1 MALDSC
7 PVKCGPAVRMG
18 SGPWTGK
25 LWILCSVGVG
35 CAVDLELTHGSGDT
49 GCTLRAVLQLMAWWG
64 CCEEEERLP
73 TAAASLR
80 GKQEEN
86 KKC

>member
-1 MALDSC
+1 M
-7 PVKCGPAVRMG
+7 
-18 SGPWTGK
+18 
-25 LWILCSVGVG
+25 
-35 CAVDLELTHGSGDT
+35 DLELTHGSRF
-49 GCTLRAVLQLMAWWG
+49 TLRAVLQLVARWG
-64 CCEEEERLP
+64 CCEKEERLP